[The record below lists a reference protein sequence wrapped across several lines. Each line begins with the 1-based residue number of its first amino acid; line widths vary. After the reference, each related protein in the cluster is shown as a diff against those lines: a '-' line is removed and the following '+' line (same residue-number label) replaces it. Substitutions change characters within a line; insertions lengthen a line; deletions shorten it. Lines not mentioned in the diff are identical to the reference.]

1 MKKKVVA
8 VVLCGGMGS
17 RLSEIT
23 KKTPKSLISVFGKTI
38 IWYVVSLLI
47 KNNIREIIFPLGY
60 KGSLIKKLILKDFN
74 KKNNNFIFVNTG
86 KKTEIN
92 DRIKKISK
100 YLKGY
105 DDFLLINSDTILDFN
120 IKSFINFHKKNN
132 FLISLSGVKMTS
144 TWGTIVKKENN
155 NIVKKFILNSKI
167 ESYKIKK
174 FSKYDSYRNTGISL
188 ISTKCLKFI
197 NTISNN
203 NFEILLYNKYL
214 KNNKV
219 GSKIFN
225 GLWHPIETLKDLI
238 LIKDNKKLNNKI
250 KAFKNKIK

>member
-1 MKKKVVA
+1 MKKKLVA

-17 RLSEIT
+17 RLFGIT
-23 KKTPKSLISVFGKTI
+23 KKTPKSLIKVFGKTI

-47 KNNIREIIFPLGY
+47 KNNVNNIIFPLGY
-60 KGSLIKKLILKDFN
+60 KGDLIRKSISKDF
-74 KKNNNFIFVNTG
+74 KNNNNYFKFINTG

-92 DRIKKISK
+92 SRIKKISK
-100 YLKGY
+100 YLNKY
-105 DDFLLINSDTILDFN
+105 DNFLLINSDTILDFN
-120 IKSFINFHKKNN
+120 IKSFVNFHEKNN
-132 FLISLSGVKMTS
+132 FLITLSGVKMKS
-144 TWGTIVKKENN
+144 TWGTIIKNTNN
-155 NIVKKFILNSKI
+155 NIVKKFTLNSKI
-167 ESYKIKK
+167 DTYKIKG
-174 FSKYDSYRNTGISL
+174 FRKYEAYRNTGISL

-225 GLWHPIETLKDLI
+225 GLWHPIETLKDLNF
-238 LIKDNKKLNNKI
+238 IKENKKLNKKI
-250 KAFKNKIK
+250 KNFKNRIK